1 MAFNF
6 SELKSARN
14 NTKFLKDE
22 LVKASGASFDNSKDD
37 RFWYPDVDKA
47 GNGYAVIRFLPAPA
61 GEDVP
66 FVRLWEHR
74 FKGPSGSWYIEKSR
88 TTLGAGTPD
97 PVAEMNQEL
106 WNSGLESD
114 KEIVRKRKRNLVFI
128 SNVLIIEDSLNPEN
142 NGKVKLYK
150 YGKKIYDKIVEAISP
165 PFDDEGRTPDNP
177 KYDPTNAFDPFDLWT
192 GANFRLKIRT
202 DDYRNYDKSDFAK
215 PGPLF
220 KDDEKLES
228 LWKSEYGLQEFI
240 APESFKSYDELKKRL
255 LSVLGIGTSQAQ
267 KATPQPSA
275 PWQDDEEESPVPSLK
290 SVPSKAIAEDD
301 NDEDEGLEYFKK
313 LANRS

>member
-1 MAFNF
+1 MAINF

-37 RFWYPDVDKA
+37 RFWYPAVDKA
-47 GNGYAVIRFLPAPA
+47 GNGYAVIRFLPSPT

-74 FKGPSGSWYIEKSR
+74 FKGPSGSWYIENSL
-88 TTLGAGTPD
+88 TTIGKAD
-97 PVAEMNQEL
+97 PVSELNSQL

-114 KEIVRKRKRNLVFI
+114 KDVARKRKRNLVFI
-128 SNVLIIEDSLNPEN
+128 SNIYIIEDSLNPEN

-150 YGKKIYDKIVEAISP
+150 YGKKIYDKIVEALSP
-165 PFDDEGRTPDNP
+165 PFDEEGRTPDNAN
-177 KYDPTNAFDPFDLWT
+177 YDPTNAFDPFDLWN

-202 DDYRNYDKSDFAK
+202 DEYRNYDKSDFAK

-220 KDDEKLES
+220 KDDEQLEKV
-228 LWKSEYGLQEFI
+228 WKSESGLQEFI
-240 APESFKSYDELKKRL
+240 APDSFKHYDELKKRL
-255 LSVLGIGTSQAQ
+255 NLVLGIGAASIKSSNTSL
-267 KATPQPSA
+267 KPS
-275 PWQDDEEESPVPSLK
+275 WSQDEETETPAPKFK
-290 SVPSKAIAEDD
+290 SKNVVVEDE
-301 NDEDEGLEYFKK
+301 DEDEGLDYFRK
-313 LANRS
+313 LANRN

>member
-220 KDDEKLES
+220 KDDEKLE
-228 LWKSEYGLQEFI
+228 
-240 APESFKSYDELKKRL
+240 
-255 LSVLGIGTSQAQ
+255 
-267 KATPQPSA
+267 
-275 PWQDDEEESPVPSLK
+275 
-290 SVPSKAIAEDD
+290 
-301 NDEDEGLEYFKK
+301 
-313 LANRS
+313 